1 MVQRGRNAE
10 QPRNCPPP
18 CLRPAQ
24 RRVVPGVGNQKAKAS
39 GIGICPNVNDS
50 PPSTGS
56 VHVRVYIFELSPSC
70 TQSQPIILRRLRSS
84 VFNYRQTFAYWK
96 WNVSRPDGS
105 TTDRDPLLRGQR
117 FEIESRNLSADIRFI
132 VVREYMYIYL
142 YVENFYYRLAF
153 WLRMI

>member
-1 MVQRGRNAE
+1 MDTV
-10 QPRNCPPP
+10 
-18 CLRPAQ
+18 
-24 RRVVPGVGNQKAKAS
+24 
-39 GIGICPNVNDS
+39 
-50 PPSTGS
+50 
-56 VHVRVYIFELSPSC
+56 FELSPSC

>member
-1 MVQRGRNAE
+1 MWKHLTLIARERDKEIQIDRQKEREREREMVQRDRNAE

-56 VHVRVYIFELSPSC
+56 VHVRVYGHCLRAVSKLHAKPTNHPS
-70 TQSQPIILRRLRSS
+70 SS
-84 VFNYRQTFAYWK
+84 SFVCLQ
-96 WNVSRPDGS
+96 
-105 TTDRDPLLRGQR
+105 
-117 FEIESRNLSADIRFI
+117 LSA
-132 VVREYMYIYL
+132 
-142 YVENFYYRLAF
+142 NFRLLEMERVPA
-153 WLRMI
+153 